1 MGFPNSMQS
10 STSPVIVAG
19 SFNNGLTTV
28 RGDGFSVSES
38 SRTYT
43 ITFDREYDG
52 IISATATLLNATP
65 AGNEAISAVIK
76 SHSVTADTAGGS
88 LVIHLV
94 DDAAAID
101 ANTAD
106 IEVHFIAILSRD
118 T

>member
-10 STSPVIVAG
+10 SGNVAIVAG
-19 SFNNGLTTV
+19 SFNNGLTTI
-28 RGDGFSVSES
+28 RGEGFSVAES

-43 ITFDREYDG
+43 ITFDRQYDG

-65 AGNEAISAVIK
+65 TGNEAISAVIK
-76 SHSVTADTAGGS
+76 SHSVTADTDGGS
-88 LVIHLV
+88 LVIHLA

-101 ANTAD
+101 TDTAD
-106 IEVHFIAILSRD
+106 IEVHFIVVLKED

>member
-1 MGFPNSMQS
+1 MGFPESMQN

-19 SFNNGLTTV
+19 SFNNGLTTI
-28 RGDGFSVSES
+28 RGDGFNVTEA

-76 SHSVTADTAGGS
+76 SHSVTADTAGGTF
-88 LVIHLV
+88 VIHLA
-94 DDAAAID
+94 DNAAAID
-101 ANTAD
+101 TDTAD
-106 IEVHFIAILSRD
+106 IEVHFIAVLSRD